1 MNGNNDEMNTEI
13 LESTENIKSADNEGF
28 KFFKNCSSSLKRFSV
43 LIFGIN
49 IFLIIVAV
57 VISLVLIALKIG
69 TELLS
74 VLIIPIISASIILI
88 VLSRFISA
96 LIYGFAE
103 IVEKY
108 EK

>member
-1 MNGNNDEMNTEI
+1 MNENNEIITENNENDENVI
-13 LESTENIKSADNEGF
+13 NSDADGF

-57 VISLVLIALKIG
+57 VISSVLIALKIG
-69 TELLS
+69 TDLLS
-74 VLIIPIISASIILI
+74 VLIIPIISASVILVVI
-88 VLSRFISA
+88 SRFISA